1 MPETR
6 EQTFARG
13 KEKVREVAVAAATK
27 QDYSHI
33 DPEDDFVKAEF
44 VAVDTFKKEVG
55 PFLFNPNEVT
65 LLKDEYITTFYDT
78 LRTSPSAAA
87 GGKRR
92 RKTKRARKTRR
103 RTMHHRR
110 S

>member
-13 KEKVREVAVAAATK
+13 KDAVRQKAFVDATK
-27 QDYSHI
+27 QDYSNL
-33 DPEDDFVKAEF
+33 DQENDFVKAEF
-44 VAVDTFKKEVG
+44 VAVDAFKKEVG
-55 PFLFNPNEVT
+55 PFLFEQKEPSV
-65 LLKDEYITTFYDT
+65 LKDTYVTTFYDT
-78 LRTSPSAAA
+78 LRTSPTSSAA

-103 RTMHHRR
+103 RTHRR
-110 S
+110 RS

>member
-13 KEKVREVAVAAATK
+13 KERVRELAVAAANK
-27 QDYSHI
+27 QDYSNI
-33 DPEDDFVKAEF
+33 DPDDDFVKAEF

-65 LLKDEYITTFYDT
+65 TLKNEYVNTFYDT
-78 LRTSPSAAA
+78 LRTSPSSMAA
-87 GGKRR
+87 GKRR
-92 RKTKRARKTRR
+92 RKTRRVRRTRR
-103 RTMHHRR
+103 RTHRR
-110 S
+110 RS